1 MLNNNYIIL
10 TAAKAFKDLTLLLI
24 NNLNIISLKIIS
36 LNTFSLIII
45 FSYFSVKP
53 FLPYTSQKSH
63 AAV

>member
-24 NNLNIISLKIIS
+24 IYLKIIS
-36 LNTFSLIII
+36 LNIFSLYII
-45 FSYFSVKP
+45 FSYFSVNP
-53 FLPYTSQKSH
+53 FNLFTSQKSH

>member
-24 NNLNIISLKIIS
+24 NNLNIIYLKIIS
-36 LNTFSLIII
+36 LNIFSLIII
-45 FSYFSVKP
+45 FSYFSVNP
-53 FLPYTSQKSH
+53 FNLFTSQKSH